1 VSADLVSERFGRSG
15 NLLFL
20 CVSNKE
26 AETMEQ
32 LHTIRRDEDVRT
44 GYYHAD
50 MPGRA
55 EPYLITYDADSHV
68 TDFH

>member
-1 VSADLVSERFGRSG
+1 
-15 NLLFL
+15 
-20 CVSNKE
+20 
-26 AETMEQ
+26 MEQ

-55 EPYLITYDADSHV
+55 GPYLITYDADSHV
-68 TDFH
+68 ADFKGT